1 MIDKKIKELE
11 KSLEYYKE
19 NEKINKKNS
28 DSSN

>member
-19 NEKINKKNS
+19 NEKINKENS
-28 DSSN
+28 DI